1 MDEVV
6 LGGGGGG
13 SRTQGSGLWNGEAHH
28 YATGKGRNYADGAGT
43 MDAMGYRLVPGG
55 VYVLSVLSY
64 LRLGLEL
71 DSDSSHDFH
80 D

>member
-28 YATGKGRNYADGAGT
+28 YSTGKGRNYADGAGT

-55 VYVLSVLSY
+55 CLCVISVVVLEA
-64 LRLGLEL
+64 RTRTNLGLK
-71 DSDSSHDFH
+71 SRFS
-80 D
+80 